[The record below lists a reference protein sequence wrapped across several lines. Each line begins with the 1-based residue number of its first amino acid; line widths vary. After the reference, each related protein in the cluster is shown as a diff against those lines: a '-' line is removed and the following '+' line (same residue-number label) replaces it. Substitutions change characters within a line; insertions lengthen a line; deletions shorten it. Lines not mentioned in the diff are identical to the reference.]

1 MNVGLTSLQ
10 LKIWLDFSRA
20 IYVPLYLECS
30 FGSCVASPINSA
42 LLGTCFSYPI
52 KDAVQY
58 PWVV

>member
-10 LKIWLDFSRA
+10 LKIWLDFSCA

-30 FGSCVASPINSA
+30 FGSCVASINSP
-42 LLGTCFSYPI
+42 LLVACFSYTI

-58 PWVV
+58 LWIV